1 MLMGTN
7 FASAFPFSQ
16 INAGTKLPASQ
27 PPPVTTICQNCHCTY
42 IGETCIHCEQNQ
54 AFERGLRQDVAL
66 SNQQT
71 LSETVSETQISNEH
85 EVLNTD
91 ELRQRRLDHFWNVNG
106 TEESSSS
113 STAKN
118 VVVMKINRLHIKK
131 NLIKEFQ
138 EKHVSFKLIALK
150 FI

>member
-1 MLMGTN
+1 MLFEETIEVGGGNANNMLMDIN
-7 FASAFPFSQ
+7 FASAFSFSQ

-71 LSETVSETQISNEH
+71 LSEQC
-85 EVLNTD
+85 
-91 ELRQRRLDHFWNVNG
+91 LRH
-106 TEESSSS
+106 
-113 STAKN
+113 
-118 VVVMKINRLHIKK
+118 
-131 NLIKEFQ
+131 
-138 EKHVSFKLIALK
+138 K
-150 FI
+150 FPMSMRYLTLTN

>member
-1 MLMGTN
+1 MDTMDTN
-7 FASAFPFSQ
+7 FVSAFSFSQ
-16 INAGTKLPASQ
+16 INIGTKLPASQ
-27 PPPVTTICQNCHCTY
+27 PPPVRTICQTCHCTY

-54 AFERGLRQDVAL
+54 ACERGLRKDVAL

-91 ELRQRRLDHFWNVNG
+91 ELKQRRLEHFWNVNG
-106 TEESSSS
+106 TEESSFS

-118 VVVMKINRLHIKK
+118 VVVMKINRLHNQKTSLK
-131 NLIKEFQ
+131 NSWKN
-138 EKHVSFKLIALK
+138 K
-150 FI
+150 